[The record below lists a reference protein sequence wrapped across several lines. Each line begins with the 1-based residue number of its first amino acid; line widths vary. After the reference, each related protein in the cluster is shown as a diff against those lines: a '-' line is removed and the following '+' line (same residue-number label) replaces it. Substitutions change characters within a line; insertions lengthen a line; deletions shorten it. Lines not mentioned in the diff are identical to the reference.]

1 MFEIANFGTCCYTT
15 LIQPHLPM
23 ESIIEFVKI
32 ITPAALVLYGMFLT
46 FSAFVRKEI
55 EYKKLDIRDK
65 KLTEFVMIRLQ
76 AYERMCIFMERI
88 SPESLILRVREPQH
102 TVSQLQELLLAV
114 IREEYGYNLSQ
125 QIYISDKAW
134 VLIRSAMEDVLLV
147 ISAASQNV
155 DAQAPSI
162 ELAKAILED
171 IRQRE
176 VSPITPALELMKKE
190 VRELLGE
197 GIPSITEE

>member
-1 MFEIANFGTCCYTT
+1 
-15 LIQPHLPM
+15 M
-23 ESIIEFVKI
+23 ESIIDFIKI
-32 ITPAALVLYGMFLT
+32 IAPAALVLYGMFLT

-88 SPESLILRVREPQH
+88 SPENLILRVREPKH

-134 VLIRSAMEDVLLV
+134 VLIRSAMEDVLMV

-155 DAQAPSI
+155 DANAPGI

-171 IRQRE
+171 IRNRE

-197 GIPSITEE
+197 GIPSITEA